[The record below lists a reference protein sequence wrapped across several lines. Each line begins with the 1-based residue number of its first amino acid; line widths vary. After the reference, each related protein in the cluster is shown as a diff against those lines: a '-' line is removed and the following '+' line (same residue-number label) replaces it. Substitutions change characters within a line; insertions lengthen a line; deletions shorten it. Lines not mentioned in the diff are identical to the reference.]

1 MDSLGSAEDMVD
13 SPSAVLAEASIGDV
27 MKCCGFLTGF
37 GCRHIIPTIVP
48 SQYPNLVSGH

>member
-27 MKCCGFLTGF
+27 MKCRGFLTGF